1 MMHTNSTRDGIWCEN
16 LTLLCLS
23 RVLGCY
29 LKNKQKIAVLAGLTL
44 MLAWRLGGLVTHS
57 YQLSA
62 SNFSYRNKGTYE
74 SINQW
79 FC

>member
-29 LKNKQKIAVLAGLTL
+29 LKNKQNIAVLAGLTL
-44 MLAWRLGGLVTHS
+44 MLAWRSGGLVTHS

-62 SNFSYRNKGTYE
+62 SNFSYKETKVH
-74 SINQW
+74 SSS
-79 FC
+79 